1 MDYPDVDAY
10 YYYYYYYYYYKS
22 SLLDE
27 FLIRGVKR
35 SPEEHAA
42 QGDTV
47 GQDTTI
53 SRGFLRNGFRSSDKR
68 LLWDLG
74 LTLLIITGGPEY
86 RVARGGGGHAVI
98 YVTVL
103 DLFTNTYSTA

>member
-10 YYYYYYYYYYKS
+10 YYSKS

-27 FLIRGVKR
+27 FLIRGVKW

-47 GQDTTI
+47 GRNTTI
-53 SRGFLRNGFRSSDKR
+53 SRGFLRSGFRSSEKR
-68 LLWDLG
+68 LL
-74 LTLLIITGGPEY
+74 
-86 RVARGGGGHAVI
+86 
-98 YVTVL
+98 
-103 DLFTNTYSTA
+103 

>member
-10 YYYYYYYYYYKS
+10 YYYYSKS

-47 GQDTTI
+47 GQNTI
-53 SRGFLRNGFRSSDKR
+53 SRAFLRSGFRSSDKR
-68 LLWDLG
+68 LLRPW
-74 LTLLIITGGPEY
+74 TNLLIIKGGPEN
-86 RVARGGGGHAVI
+86 RVARGGVGARGYLRHC
-98 YVTVL
+98 
-103 DLFTNTYSTA
+103 S